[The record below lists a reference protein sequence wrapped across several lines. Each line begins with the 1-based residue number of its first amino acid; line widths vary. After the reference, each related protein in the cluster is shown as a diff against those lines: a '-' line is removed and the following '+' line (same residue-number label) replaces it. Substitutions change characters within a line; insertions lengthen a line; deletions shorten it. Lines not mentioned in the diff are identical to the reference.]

1 MPTAAFFPPR
11 THTRAARL
19 ALCLGL
25 AGACFGVTATAGAP
39 LEIDRFSVE
48 AGTFLLSTDTKVRVD
63 GTAGQEGTEFDA
75 ERTLGYSDSTRL
87 RVDAAW
93 RFANRHSVTAMW
105 FDNTRESTHVID
117 RQITVGDVTYPVNAE
132 IRSKNSTSIFDL
144 AYEYVFMQ
152 RESWELAGSFGLHTI
167 KFAMDLQAQSAGG
180 QAALSN
186 EISTGAPLPL
196 FGLRGTW
203 QLTKQLQLNAH
214 AQYFTLSI
222 NEYSGEVIDLRAD
235 ATWMF
240 TKNFGV
246 GVGYNSF
253 DFDVDIARPKFTGSL
268 AWKYGGGLLFVRA
281 AW

>member
-1 MPTAAFFPPR
+1 MRNFPAFELAAGIR
-11 THTRAARL
+11 ITM
-19 ALCLGL
+19 L
-25 AGACFGVTATAGAP
+25 AGLLAACAGAPAMAGAP
-39 LEIDRFSVE
+39 LEIERFSVE
-48 AGTFLLSTDTKVRVD
+48 AGTFLVSTDTKVRVD
-63 GTAGQEGTEFDA
+63 GTAGEEGTNFDA
-75 ERTLGYSDSTRL
+75 ERTLGYNDSTRL
-87 RVDAAW
+87 RLDAAW

-105 FDNTRESTHVID
+105 FDNTRESTRVID
-117 RQITVGDVTYPVNAE
+117 QEITVGDVTYPVNAE
-132 IRSKNSTSIFDL
+132 IQSKFSTSIFDI

-167 KFAMDLQAQSAGG
+167 KFAMDLQAQSSGG

-186 EISTGAPLPL
+186 EVSTGAPLPL

-203 QLTKQLQLNAH
+203 QLTKQLQFNAH

-235 ATWMF
+235 VTWMF
-240 TKNFGV
+240 SKHFGA

-253 DFDVDIARPKFTGSL
+253 DFDVDIARPKFTRSL
-268 AWKYGGGLLFVRA
+268 GWKYGGGLLFLRA